1 MTGYAKKS
9 FDDITKAAQVW
20 RIWVMLGTTDILK
33 RYRRSRIGPFWITA
47 SMAVLVVGLGIV
59 YSGIFGMAIG
69 EYLPYVAVN
78 FVIWGLMSSLVNEG
92 CSAFLES
99 ESYMKHFSLPKS
111 AYVLRVVYR
120 NLLMT
125 AHNFLIIPV
134 VLLVFAIP
142 VRPVIILVIPALILI
157 VLNGLWIGLLLGT
170 LSARFRD
177 IPQTV
182 QSVMQVVF
190 FMTPVMFHT
199 KQLSPGVQSVLDF
212 NPFAACLAIARDP
225 LLGNVPRAQDV
236 IVAVACLCLGWLIVL
251 PFFGK
256 FRDRIVYWL

>member
-1 MTGYAKKS
+1 MMGYARNC
-9 FDDITKAAQVW
+9 FDDITEAMLHW

-33 RYRRSRIGPFWITA
+33 RYQRSRIGPFWITA
-47 SMAVLVVGLGIV
+47 SMAVLVIGLGIV
-59 YSGIFGMAIG
+59 YSGIFGTAID
-69 EYLPYVAVN
+69 EYLPYVAIN
-78 FVIWGLMSSLVNEG
+78 FVIWSLIASLVNEG
-92 CSAFLES
+92 CNAFVES

-142 VRPVIILVIPALILI
+142 VRPVVILVIPALILI
-157 VLNGLWIGLLLGT
+157 VLNGLWIGLLFGT

-177 IPQTV
+177 TPQTV
-182 QSVMQVVF
+182 QSIMQVAF
-190 FMTPVMFHT
+190 FMTPVMFQN
-199 KQLSPGVQSVLDF
+199 KQLSPGVQSVLDY

-225 LLGNVPRAQDV
+225 LLGNLPRAHDV
-236 IVAVACLCLGWLIVL
+236 ILAVACLCVGWLIVL